1 MPTTVEID
9 LFSPAFRAVSAFAA
23 AAYIPG

>member
-1 MPTTVEID
+1 VEID
-9 LFSPAFRAVSAFAA
+9 LFSPAFRAVCAFAA